1 MAGTFCTQ
9 CYVGIVTA
17 GDASG
22 ANSQEP
28 NALGRWE
35 GDGERAAL
43 VQRLASRGKLLSQ
56 EWPGAQPR
64 RVLGVVR
71 VTPPMSGPSAAG
83 QPRRAC
89 KASDVFQST
98 LVAGCLD
105 GTKQEAA
112 KALLT
117 MLSMRGIGILPS
129 NVWLFDDRAD
139 NIHPFQGSGMNAR
152 QISCASRLDS
162 RKPPNRCGERIRRTK
177 ALESTR
183 DHRMGTGVCGAT
195 NQEIQEQPG
204 VKLCGREDELV
215 VCLTSLAHHAPRARG
230 PRSVMGPT
238 VATEICEGSKLPS
251 LEATEDIGS
260 RACETHSSL
269 GATAMESE
277 LKVIAD
283 RREKLGDTLSTQEVL
298 AQQVASH
305 KNAEPV
311 AQVQER
317 KVRASVRELVKNG
330 RLRQSASCRRA
341 LPPLTRRAVMVELY
355 ARKAVDRRRELS
367 HGRGA

>member
-1 MAGTFCTQ
+1 MKARARLRSSLSTQ
-9 CYVGIVTA
+9 
-17 GDASG
+17 AS
-22 ANSQEP
+22 ETC
-28 NALGRWE
+28 
-35 GDGERAAL
+35 DAL
-43 VQRLASRGKLLSQ
+43 VSELMAASPRL
-56 EWPGAQPR
+56 P
-64 RVLGVVR
+64 
-71 VTPPMSGPSAAG
+71 
-83 QPRRAC
+83 
-89 KASDVFQST
+89 
-98 LVAGCLD
+98 
-105 GTKQEAA
+105 
-112 KALLT
+112 T
-117 MLSMRGIGILPS
+117 MRP
-129 NVWLFDDRAD
+129 
-139 NIHPFQGSGMNAR
+139 
-152 QISCASRLDS
+152 
-162 RKPPNRCGERIRRTK
+162 
-177 ALESTR
+177 
-183 DHRMGTGVCGAT
+183 
-195 NQEIQEQPG
+195 
-204 VKLCGREDELV
+204 
-215 VCLTSLAHHAPRARG
+215 
-230 PRSVMGPT
+230 
-238 VATEICEGSKLPS
+238 GSKLPS

>member
-1 MAGTFCTQ
+1 M
-9 CYVGIVTA
+9 
-17 GDASG
+17 
-22 ANSQEP
+22 
-28 NALGRWE
+28 
-35 GDGERAAL
+35 
-43 VQRLASRGKLLSQ
+43 SR
-56 EWPGAQPR
+56 
-64 RVLGVVR
+64 
-71 VTPPMSGPSAAG
+71 
-83 QPRRAC
+83 
-89 KASDVFQST
+89 
-98 LVAGCLD
+98 
-105 GTKQEAA
+105 
-112 KALLT
+112 
-117 MLSMRGIGILPS
+117 
-129 NVWLFDDRAD
+129 
-139 NIHPFQGSGMNAR
+139 
-152 QISCASRLDS
+152 
-162 RKPPNRCGERIRRTK
+162 
-177 ALESTR
+177 
-183 DHRMGTGVCGAT
+183 
-195 NQEIQEQPG
+195 
-204 VKLCGREDELV
+204 
-215 VCLTSLAHHAPRARG
+215 LTSLAHHAPRARG

-330 RLRQSASCRRA
+330 RLRQSAPPGLLPSSPKASCRRA